1 MVVFTCSTC
10 GDSLKKSQVEKHIY
24 TKCRSCK
31 MLTCIDCNKDF
42 WGDAYK
48 EHIKCVTEA
57 ERYGGKNFKPQ
68 PFKGEAKQQQ
78 WIELLSK
85 IIETQELSPPVKD
98 VFKRMQNF
106 NNVPRKEKPLKNFLH
121 SSMGVRNQTLAQDV
135 WQTMKKAQETLQK
148 TQPGNKHLQ
157 KPHVTDE
164 NGSKGE
170 KLHHSEDK
178 ARGQQQEEEETQDT
192 SNENNAPG
200 KKKQEN
206 GSAQVKVE
214 KTKKSKEELLKNSM
228 SDEVNSD
235 KSKKKKRKKRQ
246 QENVIEGGLQ
256 DDKEDRQDT
265 SSKDNALGN
274 KKQENG
280 SAQVKVE
287 KTKKSKEELLKN
299 SMSVEVSSD
308 KPKKKRKRKQPQQEN
323 VIEGGLQDDKEDRQD
338 ISSKD
343 NALGNK
349 KQQNGSAQ
357 VKVEKTKKSKE
368 ELLKNSMSVEVISD
382 KPKKKRKRKQPQQ
395 ENVIEGGL
403 QDNKENKQD
412 VSSKDNALGK
422 KKQENGSAQVRGEKT
437 KKPKKEPLDKTVSD
451 EVASE
456 NSKKKKRKNRNQED
470 VIESDLQDEEKPTK
484 KFKRQDQEGDNHT
497 EKVDKAA
504 EKVRFRWKNAVKRA
518 LLNADKHQLSRKQ
531 LQKRVFEECQ
541 SKGGNLT
548 DEKMQTKLDKVLS
561 NIRYFE
567 HEGDLVRWVHSAAK

>member
-200 KKKQEN
+200 K
-206 GSAQVKVE
+206 
-214 KTKKSKEELLKNSM
+214 
-228 SDEVNSD
+228 
-235 KSKKKKRKKRQ
+235 
-246 QENVIEGGLQ
+246 
-256 DDKEDRQDT
+256 
-265 SSKDNALGN
+265 